1 MRRGIVWML
10 VVGLA
15 LSWGLTAG
23 VQAQA
28 KKDSKTGLDRID
40 GIIMDVNKDKS
51 EISVKQSKTTN
62 IIWTIVYTPDT
73 KFTYRNVEAK
83 IDEVQKTRHV
93 ICLGTFS
100 SNKARM
106 TAARI
111 DVRSGK

>member
-1 MRRGIVWML
+1 MRRGIASILAVAL
-10 VVGLA
+10 VSSLGLA
-15 LSWGLTAG
+15 AG
-23 VQAQA
+23 VYAQA
-28 KKDSKTGLDRID
+28 TKDEKTQLDRID
-40 GIIMDVNKDKS
+40 GTVMDVNKDKS

-62 IIWTIVYTPDT
+62 TMWTIVYTPDT
-73 KFTYRNVEAK
+73 KFTYRNVAAN

-100 SNKARM
+100 SDKARM

>member
-1 MRRGIVWML
+1 MRRGIASILAVAL
-10 VVGLA
+10 VSSLGLA
-15 LSWGLTAG
+15 AG
-23 VQAQA
+23 VYAQA
-28 KKDSKTGLDRID
+28 TKDEKTKLDRID
-40 GIIMDVNKDKS
+40 GTVMDVNKDKS

-62 IIWTIVYTPDT
+62 TTWIIVYTPDT
-73 KFTYRNVEAK
+73 KFTYRNVAAN

-100 SNKARM
+100 SDKARM